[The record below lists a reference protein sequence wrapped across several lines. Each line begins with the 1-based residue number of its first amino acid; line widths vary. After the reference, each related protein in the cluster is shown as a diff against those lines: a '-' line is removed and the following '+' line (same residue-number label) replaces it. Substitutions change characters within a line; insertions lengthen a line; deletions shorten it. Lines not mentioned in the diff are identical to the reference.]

1 MSLKAPSPV
10 DTGFTRD
17 LRVPVRK
24 PFPRRI
30 RTLASFRKSW
40 PTTLIIVILAI
51 LVVLPL
57 ALVLLA
63 AFSSSVPR
71 PGNISLGN
79 LTLDNLA
86 FLGSPE
92 ALGALGNSLIVGA
105 GSAVI
110 ALVIGAFLAFIC
122 ARSDAPMRRFI
133 FFIGMAPM
141 FIPALV
147 GALAWSL
154 LSSPSAGY
162 INILLR
168 DLGLDFV
175 INIYSLPGLIF
186 VLGIFYAPYAFLLM
200 HSSLSMM
207 NADLEEA
214 ATVHGAPMRTM
225 LRTVTLPLA
234 LPALLGSAVLV
245 FALTMEN
252 FPVAQVIGN
261 PGGVDTLPTYIYRL
275 MSATPAKS
283 NQAASIA
290 VVLTVALLVITV
302 VQQRIINKRKFTT
315 VTGKGNRPRQV
326 PLRSLRWPFTIL
338 ALAYFAVSV
347 VLPMLALLAASMQ
360 SSPFVASISQLFDSG
375 ALTFSK
381 LGEVFTSHDF
391 QLALRNSVLVALI
404 AAAAGTTLSFVASY
418 IRYRTKAKG
427 GAAIE
432 MIAMTP
438 LAVPAIV
445 MGIGLLWTWLLLPLP
460 VYGTLAILA
469 IACVAVFLPQ
479 GYRGISASMLQM
491 DQDLEDSAVMLG
503 ARRARAIVSVTL
515 PLMRVGITSSFLL
528 FLMLSMRELSASI
541 FLFTS
546 NTRILSILVFDDFD
560 NGQSQAAAAVSV
572 LYCIVIAVLAIAAQ
586 LVGAER
592 KSKKRSLKSE
602 VHTKN

>member
-1 MSLKAPSPV
+1 MSLKTPLADPAVAASPV
-10 DTGFTRD
+10 
-17 LRVPVRK
+17 P
-24 PFPRRI
+24 
-30 RTLASFRKSW
+30 ASSRGTKALGNLRKST
-40 PTTLIIVILAI
+40 PAMIIIAILAV
-51 LVVLPL
+51 LVLLPL

-63 AFSSSVPR
+63 AFSDAVPR
-71 PGNISLGN
+71 PGNISLGG
-79 LTLDNLA
+79 LTLDNLMLLA
-86 FLGSPE
+86 SPE
-92 ALGALGNSLIVGA
+92 ALGALGNSLMVGA
-105 GSAVI
+105 GSAVV
-110 ALVIGAFLAFIC
+110 ALVIGAFLAFVC
-122 ARSDAPMRRFI
+122 ARTDAPMRKFI

-162 INILLR
+162 LNILLR
-168 DLGLDFV
+168 DLGIDFV

-214 ATVHGAPMRTM
+214 ATVHGATLKTM

-234 LPALLGSAVLV
+234 LPAVLGSAILV

-261 PGGVDTLPTYIYRL
+261 PAGIDTLPTYIYRL

-290 VVLTVALLVITV
+290 IVLTAALLVITV
-302 VQQRIINKRKFTT
+302 IQQRIINKRKFTT

-326 PLRSLRWPFTIL
+326 PLRKLRWPFTIL
-338 ALAYFAVSV
+338 ALAYFAVAV
-347 VLPMLALLAASMQ
+347 VLPMLGLLAASMQ
-360 SSPFVASISQLFDSG
+360 ATPFVASISQLFETG
-375 ALTFSK
+375 AMSFAK
-381 LGEVFTSHDF
+381 LADVLASHDF
-391 QLALRNSVLVALI
+391 QLALRNSVMVALL
-404 AAAAGTTLSFVASY
+404 AAIAGTTLSFIASY
-418 IRYRTKAKG
+418 VRYRTKTRG
-427 GAAIE
+427 GQLIE
-432 MIAMTP
+432 LIAMTP

-445 MGIGLLWTWLLLPLP
+445 MGIGLLWTWLLLPVP
-460 VYGTLAILA
+460 VYGTLLILA

-503 ARRARAIVSVTL
+503 ARRSKAIVNVTL

-546 NTRILSILVFDDFD
+546 NTRILSILVFDNFD
-560 NGQSQAAAAVSV
+560 NGQSQSAAAVSV
-572 LYCIVIAVLAIAAQ
+572 LYIVVIAVLAVIAQ
-586 LVGAER
+586 KVGADR
-592 KSKKRSLKSE
+592 KLE
-602 VHTKN
+602 TK

>member
-1 MSLKAPSPV
+1 
-10 DTGFTRD
+10 
-17 LRVPVRK
+17 
-24 PFPRRI
+24 
-30 RTLASFRKSW
+30 LANLRKST
-40 PTTLIIVILAI
+40 PAMIIIAI
-51 LVVLPL
+51 LSVLVLLPL

-63 AFSSSVPR
+63 AFSDAVPR
-71 PGNISLGN
+71 PGNISLGGLTLEN
-79 LTLDNLA
+79 LTLLA
-86 FLGSPE
+86 TPE
-92 ALGALGNSLIVGA
+92 ALGALGNSLMVGA
-105 GSAVI
+105 GSAVV
-110 ALVIGAFLAFIC
+110 ALAIGSFLAFVC
-122 ARSDAPMRRFI
+122 ARTDAPMRKFI

-162 INILLR
+162 LNILLR
-168 DLGLDFV
+168 DLGIDFV

-214 ATVHGAPMRTM
+214 ATVHGATLKTM

-234 LPALLGSAVLV
+234 LPAVLGSAILV

-261 PGGVDTLPTYIYRL
+261 PAGIDTLPTYIYRL
-275 MSATPAKS
+275 MNATPAKS

-290 VVLTVALLVITV
+290 IVLTAALLVITV

-326 PLRSLRWPFTIL
+326 PLRNLRWPFTII
-338 ALAYFAVSV
+338 ALAYFAVAV
-347 VLPMLALLAASMQ
+347 ILPMLALLTASMQ
-360 SSPFVASISQLFDSG
+360 ATPFVASIPQLFETG
-375 ALTFSK
+375 ALTFAK
-381 LGEVFTSHDF
+381 LGDVLGSHDF
-391 QLALRNSVLVALI
+391 QLALRNSVLVAI
-404 AAAAGTTLSFVASY
+404 FAAAAGTTLSFIASY
-418 IRYRTKAKG
+418 VRYRTKSRAG
-427 GAAIE
+427 QLIE
-432 MIAMTP
+432 LIAMTP

-445 MGIGLLWTWLLLPLP
+445 MGIGLLWTWLLLPVP

-503 ARRARAIVSVTL
+503 ARRTKAIISVTL

-546 NTRILSILVFDDFD
+546 NTRILSILVFDNFD

-572 LYCIVIAVLAIAAQ
+572 LYCLVIAVLAVIAQ
-586 LVGAER
+586 KVGANR
-592 KSKKRSLKSE
+592 KLDTIKK
-602 VHTKN
+602 

>member
-1 MSLKAPSPV
+1 MSLKTPLADPAVAASPV
-10 DTGFTRD
+10 
-17 LRVPVRK
+17 P
-24 PFPRRI
+24 
-30 RTLASFRKSW
+30 ASSRGTKALGNLRKST
-40 PTTLIIVILAI
+40 PAMIIIAILAV
-51 LVVLPL
+51 LVLLPL

-63 AFSSSVPR
+63 AFSDAVPR
-71 PGNISLGN
+71 PGNISLGG
-79 LTLDNLA
+79 LTLDNLMLLA
-86 FLGSPE
+86 SPE
-92 ALGALGNSLIVGA
+92 ALGALGNSLMVGA
-105 GSAVI
+105 GSAVV
-110 ALVIGAFLAFIC
+110 ALVIGAFLAFVC
-122 ARSDAPMRRFI
+122 ARTDAPMRKFI

-162 INILLR
+162 LNILLR
-168 DLGLDFV
+168 DLGIDFV
-175 INIYSLPGLIF
+175 INIYSLPGLVF

-214 ATVHGAPMRTM
+214 ATVHGATLKTM

-234 LPALLGSAVLV
+234 LPAVLGSAILD

-261 PGGVDTLPTYIYRL
+261 PAGIDTLPTYIYRL

-290 VVLTVALLVITV
+290 IVLTAALLAITV
-302 VQQRIINKRKFTT
+302 IQQRIINKRKFTT

-326 PLRSLRWPFTIL
+326 PLRKLRWPFTII
-338 ALAYFAVSV
+338 ALAYFAVAV

-360 SSPFVASISQLFDSG
+360 ATPFVASISQLFETG
-375 ALTFSK
+375 AMSFAK
-381 LGEVFTSHDF
+381 LADVLASHDF
-391 QLALRNSVLVALI
+391 QLALRNSVMVALL
-404 AAAAGTTLSFVASY
+404 AAIAGTTLSFIASY
-418 IRYRTKAKG
+418 VRHRTKTRG
-427 GAAIE
+427 GQLIE
-432 MIAMTP
+432 LIAMTP

-445 MGIGLLWTWLLLPLP
+445 MGIGLLWTWLLLPVP
-460 VYGTLAILA
+460 VYGTLLILA

-503 ARRARAIVSVTL
+503 ARRSKAIVNVTL

-546 NTRILSILVFDDFD
+546 NTRILSILVFDNFD
-560 NGQSQAAAAVSV
+560 NGQSQSAAAVSV
-572 LYCIVIAVLAIAAQ
+572 LYIVVIAVLAVIAQ
-586 LVGAER
+586 KVGADR
-592 KSKKRSLKSE
+592 KLE
-602 VHTKN
+602 TK

>member
-1 MSLKAPSPV
+1 MSVKTTANTELGIAGELPPSPAKRTRRSLRTVGSLK
-10 DTGFTRD
+10 
-17 LRVPVRK
+17 K
-24 PFPRRI
+24 NY
-30 RTLASFRKSW
+30 
-40 PTTLIIVILAI
+40 PTALIIIILAI
-51 LVVLPL
+51 LVLLPL

-63 AFSSSVPR
+63 AFSNSVPR
-71 PGNISLGN
+71 PGNISLGS
-79 LTLDNLA
+79 LTLENLA
-86 FLGSPE
+86 LLATPD
-92 ALGALGNSLIVGA
+92 AIGALVNSLIVGA

-110 ALVIGAFLAFIC
+110 ALVIGAFLAFVC

-168 DLGLDFV
+168 DLGVDAA
-175 INIYSLPGLIF
+175 INIYSMPGLIF

-214 ATVHGAPMRTM
+214 ASVHGAPLRTM

-290 VVLTVALLVITV
+290 VVLTAALLVITV

-315 VTGKGNRPRQV
+315 MTGKGNRPRQV
-326 PLRSLRWPFTIL
+326 PLRKLRWPFTIF

-360 SSPFVASISQLFDSG
+360 ASPFVASISQLFQSG
-375 ALTFSK
+375 ALSFSQ
-381 LGEVFTSHDF
+381 LGEVFMSHDF
-391 QLALRNSVLVALI
+391 QLALRNSVMVAIL
-404 AAAAGTTLSFVASY
+404 AAVAGTILSFIASY
-418 IRYRTKAKG
+418 VRYRTMSRG
-427 GAAIE
+427 GPVIE

-479 GYRGISASMLQM
+479 GYRSISASMLQM

-503 ARRARAIVSVTL
+503 AGRARAIVSVTL

-572 LYCIVIAVLAIAAQ
+572 IYCIVIAILAVLAQ
-586 LVGAER
+586 LLGADR
-592 KSKKRSLKSE
+592 KPKPL
-602 VHTKN
+602 T

>member
-1 MSLKAPSPV
+1 MSLKTPLADPVITASPAPV
-10 DTGFTRD
+10 AYRGTKALGN
-17 LRVPVRK
+17 L
-24 PFPRRI
+24 
-30 RTLASFRKSW
+30 RKST
-40 PTTLIIVILAI
+40 PAMVIIAILAV
-51 LVVLPL
+51 LVLLPL

-63 AFSSSVPR
+63 AFSDAVPR
-71 PGNISLGN
+71 PGNISLGG
-79 LTLDNLA
+79 LTLDNLILLA
-86 FLGSPE
+86 SPE
-92 ALGALGNSLIVGA
+92 ALGALGNSLMVGA
-105 GSAVI
+105 GSAVV
-110 ALVIGAFLAFIC
+110 ALVIGAFLAFVC
-122 ARSDAPMRRFI
+122 ARTDAPLRKFI

-162 INILLR
+162 LNILLR
-168 DLGLDFV
+168 DLGIDFI

-214 ATVHGAPMRTM
+214 ATVHGATLKTM

-234 LPALLGSAVLV
+234 LPAVLGSAILV

-261 PGGVDTLPTYIYRL
+261 PAGIDTLPTYIYRL

-290 VVLTVALLVITV
+290 IVLTAALLIITV

-326 PLRSLRWPFTIL
+326 PLRKLRWPFTII
-338 ALAYFAVSV
+338 ALAYFAVAV

-360 SSPFVASISQLFDSG
+360 ATPFVASISQLFETG
-375 ALTFSK
+375 AMSFAK
-381 LGEVFTSHDF
+381 LADVLGSHDF
-391 QLALRNSVLVALI
+391 QLALRNSVMVALL
-404 AAAAGTTLSFVASY
+404 AAIAGTTLSFIASY
-418 IRYRTKAKG
+418 VRYRTKSRLG
-427 GAAIE
+427 QLIE
-432 MIAMTP
+432 LIAMTP

-445 MGIGLLWTWLLLPLP
+445 MGIGLLWTWLLLPVP

-503 ARRARAIVSVTL
+503 ARRAKAIVSVTL

-546 NTRILSILVFDDFD
+546 NTRILSILVFDNFD

-572 LYCIVIAVLAIAAQ
+572 LYIVVIAVLAVIAQ
-586 LVGAER
+586 KVGADR
-592 KSKKRSLKSE
+592 KLGAK
-602 VHTKN
+602 

>member
-1 MSLKAPSPV
+1 MSLKTP
-10 DTGFTRD
+10 T
-17 LRVPVRK
+17 RVPPGIAANPEAATAK
-24 PFPRRI
+24 GKRRSL
-30 RTLASFRKSW
+30 RAVAKLKRNY
-40 PTTLIIVILAI
+40 PTVIIIAILAL
-51 LVVLPL
+51 LVLLPL

-71 PGNISLGN
+71 PGNISLGS

-86 FLGSPE
+86 FLASPE

-168 DLGLDFV
+168 DLGVDAV
-175 INIYSLPGLIF
+175 VNIYSMPGLIF

-214 ATVHGAPMRTM
+214 AAVHGAPLRTM

-261 PGGVDTLPTYIYRL
+261 PGGIDTLPTYIYRL

-290 VVLTVALLVITV
+290 VVLTAALLVITV
-302 VQQRIINKRKFTT
+302 LQQRIISKRKFTT
-315 VTGKGNRPRQV
+315 MTGKGNRPRQV
-326 PLRSLRWPFTIL
+326 PLRKLRWPFTLL
-338 ALAYFAVSV
+338 ALAYFAASV
-347 VLPMLALLAASMQ
+347 LLPMLALLAASMQ
-360 SSPFVASISQLFDSG
+360 ATPFVSSISQLFESG
-375 ALTFSK
+375 ALSFSE
-381 LGEVFTSHDF
+381 LGQVITSNDF
-391 QLALRNSVLVALI
+391 QLALRNSVLVAI
-404 AAAAGTTLSFVASY
+404 FAAAAGTILSFVASY
-418 IRYRTKAKG
+418 IRYRTKNKG

-432 MIAMTP
+432 LISMTP

-445 MGIGLLWTWLLLPLP
+445 MGIGLLWTWLLLPIP

-479 GYRGISASMLQM
+479 GYRGVSASMLQM

-503 ARRARAIVSVTL
+503 AGRTRAIVSVTL

-560 NGQSQAAAAVSV
+560 NGQSQSAAAVSV
-572 LYCIVIAVLAIAAQ
+572 LYCVVIAVLAILAQ
-586 LVGAER
+586 WLGGDR
-592 KSKKRSLKSE
+592 KPKPL
-602 VHTKN
+602 T

>member
-1 MSLKAPSPV
+1 MSVKTPLAPPAVAARERNSEPVPHHRLKA
-10 DTGFTRD
+10 
-17 LRVPVRK
+17 
-24 PFPRRI
+24 
-30 RTLASFRKSW
+30 LANLRKST
-40 PTTLIIVILAI
+40 PAMIIIAI
-51 LVVLPL
+51 LSVLVLLPL

-63 AFSSSVPR
+63 AFSDAVPR
-71 PGNISLGN
+71 PGNISLGGLTLEN
-79 LTLDNLA
+79 LTLLA
-86 FLGSPE
+86 TPE
-92 ALGALGNSLIVGA
+92 ALGALGNSLMVGA
-105 GSAVI
+105 GSAVV
-110 ALVIGAFLAFIC
+110 ALAIGSFLAFVC
-122 ARSDAPMRRFI
+122 ARTDAPMRKFI

-162 INILLR
+162 LNILLR
-168 DLGLDFV
+168 DLGIDFV

-214 ATVHGAPMRTM
+214 ATVHGATLKTM

-234 LPALLGSAVLV
+234 LPAVLGSAILV

-261 PGGVDTLPTYIYRL
+261 PAGIDTLPTYIYRL
-275 MSATPAKS
+275 MNATPAKS

-290 VVLTVALLVITV
+290 IVLTAALLIITV
-302 VQQRIINKRKFTT
+302 LQQRIINKRKFTT

-326 PLRSLRWPFTIL
+326 PLRNLRWPFTII
-338 ALAYFAVSV
+338 ALAYFAVAV
-347 VLPMLALLAASMQ
+347 ILPMLALLTASMQ
-360 SSPFVASISQLFDSG
+360 ATPFVASIPQLFETG
-375 ALTFSK
+375 ALTFAK
-381 LGEVFTSHDF
+381 LGDVLGSHDF
-391 QLALRNSVLVALI
+391 QLALRNSVLVAI
-404 AAAAGTTLSFVASY
+404 FAAAAGTTLSFIASY
-418 IRYRTKAKG
+418 VRYRTKSRG
-427 GAAIE
+427 GQLIE
-432 MIAMTP
+432 LIAMTP

-445 MGIGLLWTWLLLPLP
+445 MGIGLLWTWLLLPVP

-503 ARRARAIVSVTL
+503 ARRAKAIISVTL

-546 NTRILSILVFDDFD
+546 NTRILSILVFDNFD

-572 LYCIVIAVLAIAAQ
+572 LYCLVIAVLAVIAQ
-586 LVGAER
+586 KVGANR
-592 KSKKRSLKSE
+592 KLDTIK
-602 VHTKN
+602 

>member
-1 MSLKAPSPV
+1 MSLKTSPARTVAAPAADQEPRNHRHARTLSQLRKGAPSTV
-10 DTGFTRD
+10 
-17 LRVPVRK
+17 
-24 PFPRRI
+24 
-30 RTLASFRKSW
+30 
-40 PTTLIIVILAI
+40 IIAVLSV
-51 LVVLPL
+51 LVLLPL

-63 AFSSSVPR
+63 AFSDTVPR
-71 PGNISLGN
+71 PGNISLGG
-79 LTLDNLA
+79 LTLNNLVLLA
-86 FLGSPE
+86 SAE

-110 ALVIGAFLAFIC
+110 ALIIGAFLAFVC
-122 ARSDAPMRRFI
+122 ARTDAPMRKFI

-168 DLGLDFV
+168 DLGTDFT

-214 ATVHGAPMRTM
+214 ATVHGATLKTM

-234 LPALLGSAVLV
+234 LPAVLGSAILV

-261 PGGVDTLPTYIYRL
+261 PAGIDTLPTYIYRL
-275 MSATPAKS
+275 MNATPAKS

-290 VVLTVALLVITV
+290 IVLTTALLIITV
-302 VQQRIINKRKFTT
+302 LQQRIINKRKFTT
-315 VTGKGNRPRQV
+315 VTGKGNRPRPV
-326 PLRSLRWPFTIL
+326 PLRNLRWPFTIV
-338 ALAYFAVSV
+338 ALAYFAVAV
-347 VLPMLALLAASMQ
+347 VLPVLALLVASMQ
-360 SSPFVASISQLFDSG
+360 ATPFVASTSQLFEMG
-375 ALTFSK
+375 ALSFSK
-381 LGEVFTSHDF
+381 LGDVLGSHDF
-391 QLALRNSVLVALI
+391 QLALRNSVLVAI
-404 AAAAGTTLSFVASY
+404 FAAAAGTTLSFIASY
-418 IRYRTKAKG
+418 VRYRTKSRAG
-427 GAAIE
+427 QIIE
-432 MIAMTP
+432 LIAMTP

-445 MGIGLLWTWLLLPLP
+445 MGIGLLWTWLLLPVP

-503 ARRARAIVSVTL
+503 ARRAKAIVTVTL

-546 NTRILSILVFDDFD
+546 DTRILSILVFDNFD

-572 LYCIVIAVLAIAAQ
+572 LYVIVIAVLAVIAQ
-586 LVGAER
+586 KVGVNR
-592 KSKKRSLKSE
+592 KPDTIK
-602 VHTKN
+602 

>member
-1 MSLKAPSPV
+1 MSIKTPVAAPTIPAGERSTEPARHRRTKAL
-10 DTGFTRD
+10 GN
-17 LRVPVRK
+17 L
-24 PFPRRI
+24 
-30 RTLASFRKSW
+30 RKSA
-40 PTTLIIVILAI
+40 PATIIIAI
-51 LVVLPL
+51 LSVLVLLPL

-63 AFSSSVPR
+63 AFSDAVPR
-71 PGNISLGN
+71 PGNISLGG
-79 LTLDNLA
+79 LTLENLVLLA
-86 FLGSPE
+86 TPE
-92 ALGALGNSLIVGA
+92 ALGALGNSVMVGA
-105 GSAVI
+105 GSAVV
-110 ALVIGAFLAFIC
+110 ALIIGAFLAFVC
-122 ARSDAPMRRFI
+122 ARTDAPMRKFI

-162 INILLR
+162 LNILLR
-168 DLGLDFV
+168 DVGLDFV

-214 ATVHGAPMRTM
+214 ATVHGATLKTM

-234 LPALLGSAVLV
+234 LPAVLGSAILV

-261 PGGVDTLPTYIYRL
+261 PAGIDTLPTYIYRL
-275 MSATPAKS
+275 MNATPAKS

-290 VVLTVALLVITV
+290 IVLTAALLIITA

-326 PLRSLRWPFTIL
+326 PLRKLRWPFTII
-338 ALAYFAVSV
+338 ALAYFGVAVI
-347 VLPMLALLAASMQ
+347 LPMVALLAASMQ
-360 SSPFVASISQLFDSG
+360 ATPFVASISQLFETG
-375 ALTFSK
+375 ALSFSK
-381 LGEVFTSHDF
+381 LGDVLISHDF
-391 QLALRNSVLVALI
+391 QLALRNSVLVAI
-404 AAAAGTTLSFVASY
+404 FAAAAGTTLSFVASY
-418 IRYRTKAKG
+418 VRYRTKSRG
-427 GAAIE
+427 GQLIE
-432 MIAMTP
+432 LIAMTP

-445 MGIGLLWTWLLLPLP
+445 MGIGLLWTWLILPVP

-503 ARRARAIVSVTL
+503 ARRSKAIISVTL

-546 NTRILSILVFDDFD
+546 NTRILSILVFDNFD

-572 LYCIVIAVLAIAAQ
+572 LYIVVIAVLAVIAQ
-586 LVGAER
+586 KVGANR
-592 KSKKRSLKSE
+592 KPDTIK
-602 VHTKN
+602 

>member
-1 MSLKAPSPV
+1 MSLKTPLADPAVTASPAPA
-10 DTGFTRD
+10 
-17 LRVPVRK
+17 
-24 PFPRRI
+24 
-30 RTLASFRKSW
+30 ASRGTKALGNLRKST
-40 PTTLIIVILAI
+40 PAMIIIAILAV
-51 LVVLPL
+51 LVLLPL

-63 AFSSSVPR
+63 AFSDAVPR
-71 PGNISLGN
+71 PGNISLGG
-79 LTLDNLA
+79 LTLDNLILLA
-86 FLGSPE
+86 SPE
-92 ALGALGNSLIVGA
+92 ALGALGNSLMVGA
-105 GSAVI
+105 GSAVV
-110 ALVIGAFLAFIC
+110 ALVLGAFLAFVC
-122 ARSDAPMRRFI
+122 ARTDAPLRKFI

-162 INILLR
+162 LNILLR
-168 DLGLDFV
+168 DLGIDFV

-214 ATVHGAPMRTM
+214 ATVHGATLKTM

-234 LPALLGSAVLV
+234 LPAVLGSAILV

-261 PGGVDTLPTYIYRL
+261 PAGIDTLPTYIYRL

-290 VVLTVALLVITV
+290 IVLTAALLIITV
-302 VQQRIINKRKFTT
+302 IQQRILNKRKFTT

-326 PLRSLRWPFTIL
+326 PLRKLRWPFTII
-338 ALAYFAVSV
+338 ALAYFAVAV
-347 VLPMLALLAASMQ
+347 VLPMLALLTASMQ
-360 SSPFVASISQLFDSG
+360 ATPFVASISQLFETG
-375 ALTFSK
+375 AMSFAK
-381 LGEVFTSHDF
+381 LADVLGSHDF
-391 QLALRNSVLVALI
+391 QLALRNSVMVAVL
-404 AAAAGTTLSFVASY
+404 AAIAGTTLSFIASY
-418 IRYRTKAKG
+418 VRYRTKSRLG
-427 GAAIE
+427 QLIE
-432 MIAMTP
+432 LIAMTP

-445 MGIGLLWTWLLLPLP
+445 MGIGLLWTWLLLPVP

-503 ARRARAIVSVTL
+503 ARRAKAIVSVTL

-546 NTRILSILVFDDFD
+546 NTRILSILVFDNFD

-572 LYCIVIAVLAIAAQ
+572 LYIVVIAVLAVVAQ
-586 LVGAER
+586 KVGDNR
-592 KSKKRSLKSE
+592 KLDS
-602 VHTKN
+602 TK

>member
-1 MSLKAPSPV
+1 MSLKTPLADPAVAASPV
-10 DTGFTRD
+10 
-17 LRVPVRK
+17 P
-24 PFPRRI
+24 
-30 RTLASFRKSW
+30 ASSRGTKALGNLRKST
-40 PTTLIIVILAI
+40 PAMIIIAILAV
-51 LVVLPL
+51 LVLLPL

-63 AFSSSVPR
+63 AFSDAVPR
-71 PGNISLGN
+71 PGNISLGG
-79 LTLDNLA
+79 LTLDNLMLLA
-86 FLGSPE
+86 SPE
-92 ALGALGNSLIVGA
+92 ALGALGNSLMVGA
-105 GSAVI
+105 GSAVV
-110 ALVIGAFLAFIC
+110 ALVIGAFLAFVC
-122 ARSDAPMRRFI
+122 ARTDAPMRKFI

-162 INILLR
+162 LNILLR
-168 DLGLDFV
+168 DLGIDFV

-214 ATVHGAPMRTM
+214 ATVHGATLKTM

-234 LPALLGSAVLV
+234 LPAVLGSAILV

-261 PGGVDTLPTYIYRL
+261 PAGIDTLPTYIYRL

-290 VVLTVALLVITV
+290 IVLTAALLVITV
-302 VQQRIINKRKFTT
+302 IQQRIINKRKFTT

-326 PLRSLRWPFTIL
+326 PLRKLRWPFTIL
-338 ALAYFAVSV
+338 ALAYFAVAV

-360 SSPFVASISQLFDSG
+360 ATPFVASISQLFETG
-375 ALTFSK
+375 AMSFAK
-381 LGEVFTSHDF
+381 LADVLASHDF
-391 QLALRNSVLVALI
+391 QLALRNSVMVALL
-404 AAAAGTTLSFVASY
+404 AAIAGTTLSFIASY
-418 IRYRTKAKG
+418 VRYRTKTRG
-427 GAAIE
+427 GQLIE
-432 MIAMTP
+432 LIAMTP

-445 MGIGLLWTWLLLPLP
+445 MGIGLLWTWLLLPVP
-460 VYGTLAILA
+460 VYGTLLILA

-503 ARRARAIVSVTL
+503 ARRSKAIVNVTL

-546 NTRILSILVFDDFD
+546 NTRILSILVFDNFD
-560 NGQSQAAAAVSV
+560 NGQSQSAAAVSV
-572 LYCIVIAVLAIAAQ
+572 LYIVVIAVLAVIAQ
-586 LVGAER
+586 KVGADR
-592 KSKKRSLKSE
+592 KLE
-602 VHTKN
+602 TK

>member
-1 MSLKAPSPV
+1 MSLETVAARAAARDPRNAR
-10 DTGFTRD
+10 DTHHRRRALSTS
-17 LRVPVRK
+17 RK
-24 PFPRRI
+24 NLPAAI
-30 RTLASFRKSW
+30 T
-40 PTTLIIVILAI
+40 IAI
-51 LVVLPL
+51 LGVLVLLPL
-57 ALVLLA
+57 GLVLLA
-63 AFSSSVPR
+63 AFSDAVPR
-71 PGNISLGN
+71 PGNISLGG
-79 LTLDNLA
+79 LTLDNLVLLA
-86 FLGSPE
+86 TPE
-92 ALGALGNSLIVGA
+92 AVGALGNSLMVGS

-110 ALVIGAFLAFIC
+110 AMIIGAFLAFVC
-122 ARSDAPMRRFI
+122 ARTDAPLRKFI
-133 FFIGMAPM
+133 FFVGMAPM

-168 DLGLDFV
+168 DMGLDV
-175 INIYSLPGLIF
+175 VVNIYSLPGLVF

-214 ATVHGAPMRTM
+214 ATVHGARLTTM

-234 LPALLGSAVLV
+234 LPAILGSAILV

-261 PGGVDTLPTYIYRL
+261 PAGIDTLPTYIYRL
-275 MSATPAKS
+275 MNATPAKS

-290 VVLTVALLVITV
+290 VVLTVALLIVTII
-302 VQQRIINKRKFTT
+302 QQRIVNKRRFTT

-326 PLRSLRWPFTIL
+326 PLRNLRWPFTII
-338 ALAYFAVSV
+338 ALAYFAVAV
-347 VLPMLALLAASMQ
+347 VLPMLALLTASMQ
-360 SSPFVASISQLFDSG
+360 ATPFVATISQLFETG
-375 ALTFSK
+375 ALSFAK
-381 LGEVFTSHDF
+381 LGATLGSYDF
-391 QLALRNSVLVALI
+391 QLALRNSILVAIL

-418 IRYRTKAKG
+418 IRYRSKSRG
-427 GAAIE
+427 GQLIE
-432 MIAMTP
+432 LIAMTP

-445 MGIGLLWTWLLLPLP
+445 MGIGLLWTWLLLPVP

-503 ARRARAIVSVTL
+503 ARRAKAITSVTL
-515 PLMRVGITSSFLL
+515 PLMRVGITSTFLL
-528 FLMLSMRELSASI
+528 LLMLAMRELSASI

-546 NTRILSILVFDDFD
+546 NTRILSILVFDNFD

-572 LYCIVIAVLAIAAQ
+572 LYILVIAVLAVIAQ
-586 LVGAER
+586 KVGAER
-592 KSKKRSLKSE
+592 KLNGLE
-602 VHTKN
+602 

>member
-1 MSLKAPSPV
+1 MSLKTPLADPAVAASPV
-10 DTGFTRD
+10 
-17 LRVPVRK
+17 P
-24 PFPRRI
+24 
-30 RTLASFRKSW
+30 ASSRGGTKALGNLRKST
-40 PTTLIIVILAI
+40 PAMIIIAI
-51 LVVLPL
+51 LSVLVLLPL

-63 AFSSSVPR
+63 AFSDAVPR
-71 PGNISLGN
+71 PGNISLGG
-79 LTLDNLA
+79 LTLDNLMLLA
-86 FLGSPE
+86 SPE
-92 ALGALGNSLIVGA
+92 ALGALGNSLMVGA
-105 GSAVI
+105 GSAVV
-110 ALVIGAFLAFIC
+110 ALVIGAFLAFVC
-122 ARSDAPMRRFI
+122 ARTDAPMRKFI

-162 INILLR
+162 LNILLR
-168 DLGLDFV
+168 DLGIDFV

-214 ATVHGAPMRTM
+214 ATVHGATLKTM

-234 LPALLGSAVLV
+234 LPAVLGSAILV

-261 PGGVDTLPTYIYRL
+261 PAGIDTLPTYIYRL

-290 VVLTVALLVITV
+290 IVLTAALLVITV
-302 VQQRIINKRKFTT
+302 IQQRIINKRKFTT

-326 PLRSLRWPFTIL
+326 PLRKLRWPFTIL
-338 ALAYFAVSV
+338 ALAYFAVAV

-360 SSPFVASISQLFDSG
+360 ATPFVASISQLFETG
-375 ALTFSK
+375 AMSFAK
-381 LGEVFTSHDF
+381 LADVLASHDF
-391 QLALRNSVLVALI
+391 QLALRNSVMVALL
-404 AAAAGTTLSFVASY
+404 AAIAGTTLSFIASY
-418 IRYRTKAKG
+418 VRYRTKTRG
-427 GAAIE
+427 GQLIE
-432 MIAMTP
+432 LIAMTP

-445 MGIGLLWTWLLLPLP
+445 MGIGLLWTWLLLPVP
-460 VYGTLAILA
+460 VYGTLLILA

-503 ARRARAIVSVTL
+503 ARRSKAIVNVTL

-546 NTRILSILVFDDFD
+546 NTRILSILVFDNFD
-560 NGQSQAAAAVSV
+560 NGQSQSAAAVSV
-572 LYCIVIAVLAIAAQ
+572 LYIVVIAVLAVIAQ
-586 LVGAER
+586 KVGADR
-592 KSKKRSLKSE
+592 KLE
-602 VHTKN
+602 TK

>member
-1 MSLKAPSPV
+1 MSLKTPLADPAVAASPV
-10 DTGFTRD
+10 PASSRGTKALGN
-17 LRVPVRK
+17 LRKGTP
-24 PFPRRI
+24 
-30 RTLASFRKSW
+30 AM
-40 PTTLIIVILAI
+40 IIIAILAV
-51 LVVLPL
+51 LVLLPL

-63 AFSSSVPR
+63 AFSDAVPR
-71 PGNISLGN
+71 PGNISLGG
-79 LTLDNLA
+79 LTLDNLMLLA
-86 FLGSPE
+86 SPE
-92 ALGALGNSLIVGA
+92 ALGALGNSLMVGA
-105 GSAVI
+105 GSAVV
-110 ALVIGAFLAFIC
+110 ALVIGAFLAFVC
-122 ARSDAPMRRFI
+122 ARTDAPMRKFI

-162 INILLR
+162 LNILLR
-168 DLGLDFV
+168 DLGIDFV

-214 ATVHGAPMRTM
+214 ATVHGATLKTM

-234 LPALLGSAVLV
+234 LPAVLGSAILV

-261 PGGVDTLPTYIYRL
+261 PAGIDTLPTYIYRL

-290 VVLTVALLVITV
+290 IVLTAALLVITV
-302 VQQRIINKRKFTT
+302 IQQRIINKRKFTT

-326 PLRSLRWPFTIL
+326 PLRKLRWPFTII
-338 ALAYFAVSV
+338 ALAYFAVAV

-360 SSPFVASISQLFDSG
+360 ATPFVASISQLFETG
-375 ALTFSK
+375 AMSFAK
-381 LGEVFTSHDF
+381 LADVLASHDF
-391 QLALRNSVLVALI
+391 QLALRNSVMVALL
-404 AAAAGTTLSFVASY
+404 AAIAGTTLSFIASY
-418 IRYRTKAKG
+418 VRYRTKTRG
-427 GAAIE
+427 GQLIE
-432 MIAMTP
+432 LIAMTP

-445 MGIGLLWTWLLLPLP
+445 MGIGLLWTWLLLPVP
-460 VYGTLAILA
+460 VYGTLLILA

-503 ARRARAIVSVTL
+503 ARRSKAIVNVTL

-546 NTRILSILVFDDFD
+546 NTRILSILVFDNFD
-560 NGQSQAAAAVSV
+560 NGQSQSAAAVSV
-572 LYCIVIAVLAIAAQ
+572 LYIVVIAVLAVIAQ
-586 LVGAER
+586 KVGADR
-592 KSKKRSLKSE
+592 KLE
-602 VHTKN
+602 TK

>member
-1 MSLKAPSPV
+1 MSIKAPLATPTIPAGERS
-10 DTGFTRD
+10 TGPAGHGRNKA
-17 LRVPVRK
+17 LGN
-24 PFPRRI
+24 
-30 RTLASFRKSW
+30 LRKSA
-40 PTTLIIVILAI
+40 PATIIIAI
-51 LVVLPL
+51 LSVLVLLPL

-63 AFSSSVPR
+63 AFSDAVPR
-71 PGNISLGN
+71 PGNISLGG
-79 LTLDNLA
+79 LTLENLVLLA
-86 FLGSPE
+86 SPE
-92 ALGALGNSLIVGA
+92 ALGALSNSLMVGA
-105 GSAVI
+105 GSAVV
-110 ALVIGAFLAFIC
+110 ALIIGAFLAFIC
-122 ARSDAPMRRFI
+122 ARTDAPMRKFI

-162 INILLR
+162 LNILLR

-214 ATVHGAPMRTM
+214 ATVHGATLKTM

-234 LPALLGSAVLV
+234 LPAVLGSAILV

-261 PGGVDTLPTYIYRL
+261 PAGIDTLPTYIYRL
-275 MSATPAKS
+275 MNATPAKS

-290 VVLTVALLVITV
+290 IVLTAALLIITA

-326 PLRSLRWPFTIL
+326 PLRKLRWPFTII
-338 ALAYFAVSV
+338 ALAYFAVAV
-347 VLPMLALLAASMQ
+347 ILPMLALLAASMQ
-360 SSPFVASISQLFDSG
+360 ATPFVASISQLFETG
-375 ALTFSK
+375 ALSFSK
-381 LGEVFTSHDF
+381 LGDVLISHDF
-391 QLALRNSVLVALI
+391 QLALRNSVLVAVF

-418 IRYRTKAKG
+418 VRYRTKSRG
-427 GAAIE
+427 GQLIE
-432 MIAMTP
+432 LIAMTP

-445 MGIGLLWTWLLLPLP
+445 MGIGLLWTWLLLPVP

-503 ARRARAIVSVTL
+503 AGRAKAIISVTL

-546 NTRILSILVFDDFD
+546 DTRILSILVFDNFD

-572 LYCIVIAVLAIAAQ
+572 LYIVVIAVLAVIAQ
-586 LVGAER
+586 KMGSNCKLDTI
-592 KSKKRSLKSE
+592 K
-602 VHTKN
+602 

>member
-1 MSLKAPSPV
+1 MSIKTPLAAPTIAAGERNTGPARHRRVKA
-10 DTGFTRD
+10 
-17 LRVPVRK
+17 
-24 PFPRRI
+24 
-30 RTLASFRKSW
+30 LANLRKST
-40 PTTLIIVILAI
+40 PAMIIIAILSV

-63 AFSSSVPR
+63 AFSDAVPR
-71 PGNISLGN
+71 PGNISLGG
-79 LTLDNLA
+79 LTLENLVLLA
-86 FLGSPE
+86 TPE
-92 ALGALGNSLIVGA
+92 ALGALGNSLMVGA
-105 GSAVI
+105 GSAVV
-110 ALVIGAFLAFIC
+110 ALIIGAFLAFVC
-122 ARSDAPMRRFI
+122 ARTDAPMRKFI

-162 INILLR
+162 LNILLR
-168 DLGLDFV
+168 DLGVDFV
-175 INIYSLPGLIF
+175 INIYSLSGLIF

-214 ATVHGAPMRTM
+214 ATVHGATLKTM

-234 LPALLGSAVLV
+234 LPAVLGSAILV

-261 PGGVDTLPTYIYRL
+261 PAGIDTLPTYIYRL
-275 MSATPAKS
+275 MNATPAKS

-290 VVLTVALLVITV
+290 IVLTAALLIITV

-326 PLRSLRWPFTIL
+326 PLRNLRWPFTII
-338 ALAYFAVSV
+338 ALAYFAVAV
-347 VLPMLALLAASMQ
+347 ILPMLALLTASMQ
-360 SSPFVASISQLFDSG
+360 ATPFVASIPQLFETG
-375 ALTFSK
+375 ALSFSK
-381 LGEVFTSHDF
+381 LGDVLISHDF
-391 QLALRNSVLVALI
+391 QLALRNSVLVAI
-404 AAAAGTTLSFVASY
+404 FAAAAGTTLSFVASY
-418 IRYRTKAKG
+418 VRYRTKSRG
-427 GAAIE
+427 GQLIE
-432 MIAMTP
+432 LIAMTP

-445 MGIGLLWTWLLLPLP
+445 MGIGLLWTWLLLPVP

-503 ARRARAIVSVTL
+503 ARRAKAIISVTL

-546 NTRILSILVFDDFD
+546 NTRILSILVFDNFD
-560 NGQSQAAAAVSV
+560 NGQSQSAAAVSV
-572 LYCIVIAVLAIAAQ
+572 LYIVVIAVLAVIAQ
-586 LVGAER
+586 KVGADR
-592 KSKKRSLKSE
+592 KLDTIK
-602 VHTKN
+602 

>member
-1 MSLKAPSPV
+1 MSIKTPLATPAIAAGERNTGPARHRRTKA
-10 DTGFTRD
+10 
-17 LRVPVRK
+17 
-24 PFPRRI
+24 
-30 RTLASFRKSW
+30 LAKLRKST
-40 PTTLIIVILAI
+40 PATIIIAI
-51 LVVLPL
+51 LSVLVLLPL

-63 AFSSSVPR
+63 AFSDAVPR
-71 PGNISLGN
+71 PGNISLGG
-79 LTLDNLA
+79 LTFDNLVLLA
-86 FLGSPE
+86 TPE
-92 ALGALGNSLIVGA
+92 ALGALGNSLMVGA
-105 GSAVI
+105 GSAVV
-110 ALVIGAFLAFIC
+110 ALIIGAFLAFVC
-122 ARSDAPMRRFI
+122 ARTDAPMRKFI

-162 INILLR
+162 LNILLR
-168 DLGLDFV
+168 DLGLDFI

-214 ATVHGAPMRTM
+214 ATVHGATLKTM

-234 LPALLGSAVLV
+234 LPAVLGSAILV

-261 PGGVDTLPTYIYRL
+261 PAGIDTLPTYIYRL
-275 MSATPAKS
+275 MNATPAKS

-290 VVLTVALLVITV
+290 IVLTAALLIITV

-326 PLRSLRWPFTIL
+326 PLRKLRWPFTII
-338 ALAYFAVSV
+338 ALAYFAVAV
-347 VLPMLALLAASMQ
+347 ILPMLALLTASMQ
-360 SSPFVASISQLFDSG
+360 ATPFVASIPQLFETG
-375 ALTFSK
+375 ALSFSK
-381 LGEVFTSHDF
+381 LGDVLNSHDF
-391 QLALRNSVLVALI
+391 QLALRNSVLVAI
-404 AAAAGTTLSFVASY
+404 FAAAAGTTLSFVASY
-418 IRYRTKAKG
+418 VRYRTKSRG
-427 GAAIE
+427 GQLIE
-432 MIAMTP
+432 LIAMTP

-445 MGIGLLWTWLLLPLP
+445 MGIGLLWTWLLLPVP

-503 ARRARAIVSVTL
+503 ARRAKAIISVTL

-546 NTRILSILVFDDFD
+546 NTRILSILVFDNFD

-572 LYCIVIAVLAIAAQ
+572 LYIVVIAVLAVIAQ
-586 LVGAER
+586 KVGANR
-592 KSKKRSLKSE
+592 KLATIK
-602 VHTKN
+602 

>member
-1 MSLKAPSPV
+1 MSLKTPLADPAVAASPV
-10 DTGFTRD
+10 
-17 LRVPVRK
+17 P
-24 PFPRRI
+24 
-30 RTLASFRKSW
+30 ASSRGTKALGNLRKST
-40 PTTLIIVILAI
+40 PAMIIIAILAV
-51 LVVLPL
+51 LVLLPL

-63 AFSSSVPR
+63 AFSDAVPR
-71 PGNISLGN
+71 PGNISLGG
-79 LTLDNLA
+79 LTLDNLMLLA
-86 FLGSPE
+86 SPE
-92 ALGALGNSLIVGA
+92 ALGALGNSLMVGA
-105 GSAVI
+105 GSAVV
-110 ALVIGAFLAFIC
+110 ALVIGAFLAFVC
-122 ARSDAPMRRFI
+122 ARTDAPMRKFI

-162 INILLR
+162 LNILLR
-168 DLGLDFV
+168 DLGIDFV

-214 ATVHGAPMRTM
+214 ATVHGATLKTM

-234 LPALLGSAVLV
+234 LPAVLGSAILV

-261 PGGVDTLPTYIYRL
+261 PAGIDTLPTYIYRL

-290 VVLTVALLVITV
+290 IVLTAALLVITV
-302 VQQRIINKRKFTT
+302 IQQRIINKRKFTT

-326 PLRSLRWPFTIL
+326 PLRKLRWPFTII
-338 ALAYFAVSV
+338 ALAYFAVAV

-360 SSPFVASISQLFDSG
+360 ATPFVASISQLFETG
-375 ALTFSK
+375 AMSFAK
-381 LGEVFTSHDF
+381 LADVLASHDF
-391 QLALRNSVLVALI
+391 QLALRNSVMVALL
-404 AAAAGTTLSFVASY
+404 AAIAGTTLSFIASY
-418 IRYRTKAKG
+418 VRYRTKTRG
-427 GAAIE
+427 GQLIE
-432 MIAMTP
+432 LIAMTP

-445 MGIGLLWTWLLLPLP
+445 MGIGLLWTWLLLPVP
-460 VYGTLAILA
+460 VYGTLLILA

-503 ARRARAIVSVTL
+503 ARRSKAIVNVTL

-546 NTRILSILVFDDFD
+546 NTRILSILVFDNFD
-560 NGQSQAAAAVSV
+560 NGQSQSAAAVSV
-572 LYCIVIAVLAIAAQ
+572 LYIVVIAVLAVIAQ
-586 LVGAER
+586 KVGADR
-592 KSKKRSLKSE
+592 KLE
-602 VHTKN
+602 TK

>member
-1 MSLKAPSPV
+1 MSIKTPLAPTV
-10 DTGFTRD
+10 IAAEERNTG
-17 LRVPVRK
+17 PA
-24 PFPRRI
+24 PHRRI
-30 RTLASFRKSW
+30 KALANLRKST
-40 PTTLIIVILAI
+40 PATIIIAI
-51 LVVLPL
+51 LSVLVLLPL

-63 AFSSSVPR
+63 AFSNAVPR
-71 PGNISLGN
+71 PGNISLGGLTLEN
-79 LTLDNLA
+79 LTFLA
-86 FLGSPE
+86 TPE
-92 ALGALGNSLIVGA
+92 ALGALGNSLMVGA
-105 GSAVI
+105 GSAVV
-110 ALVIGAFLAFIC
+110 ALIIGVFLAFVC
-122 ARSDAPMRRFI
+122 ARTDAPMRKFI

-162 INILLR
+162 LNILLR
-168 DLGLDFV
+168 DLGMDFV
-175 INIYSLPGLIF
+175 INIHSLPGLIF
-186 VLGIFYAPYAFLLM
+186 VLGIFYAPYTFLLM

-214 ATVHGAPMRTM
+214 ATVHGATLTTM

-234 LPALLGSAVLV
+234 LPAVLGSAILV

-261 PGGVDTLPTYIYRL
+261 PAGIDTLPTYIYRL
-275 MSATPAKS
+275 MNATPAKS

-290 VVLTVALLVITV
+290 IVLTAALLVITV

-326 PLRSLRWPFTIL
+326 PLRNLRWPFTII
-338 ALAYFAVSV
+338 ALAYFAVAV
-347 VLPMLALLAASMQ
+347 ILPMLALLTASMQ
-360 SSPFVASISQLFDSG
+360 ATPFVASIPQLFETG
-375 ALTFSK
+375 ALSFSK
-381 LGEVFTSHDF
+381 LGEVLTSHNF
-391 QLALRNSVLVALI
+391 QLTLRNSVLVAI
-404 AAAAGTTLSFVASY
+404 FAAAAGTTLSFVASY
-418 IRYRTKAKG
+418 VRYRTKSRG
-427 GAAIE
+427 GQLIE
-432 MIAMTP
+432 LIAMTP

-445 MGIGLLWTWLLLPLP
+445 MGMGLLWTWLLLPVP

-503 ARRARAIVSVTL
+503 ARRVKAIISVTL

-546 NTRILSILVFDDFD
+546 NTRILSILVFDNFD
-560 NGQSQAAAAVSV
+560 NGQSQAAAAASV
-572 LYCIVIAVLAIAAQ
+572 LYCLVIALLAVIAQ
-586 LVGAER
+586 KVGANH
-592 KSKKRSLKSE
+592 KLDTIK
-602 VHTKN
+602 

>member
-1 MSLKAPSPV
+1 MSIKTPPAAPVIAAGERNTVPAPHRRTKALAN
-10 DTGFTRD
+10 
-17 LRVPVRK
+17 LRKNTP
-24 PFPRRI
+24 
-30 RTLASFRKSW
+30 AM
-40 PTTLIIVILAI
+40 IIIAI
-51 LVVLPL
+51 LGVLVLLPL

-63 AFSSSVPR
+63 AFSDAVPR
-71 PGNISLGN
+71 PGNISLGG
-79 LTLDNLA
+79 LTLENLMLLA
-86 FLGSPE
+86 TPE
-92 ALGALGNSLIVGA
+92 ALGALSNSLMVGA
-105 GSAVI
+105 GSAVV
-110 ALVIGAFLAFIC
+110 ALIIGAFLAFVC
-122 ARSDAPMRRFI
+122 ARTDAPMRKFI

-162 INILLR
+162 LNILLR
-168 DLGLDFV
+168 DLGVDFV

-214 ATVHGAPMRTM
+214 ATVHGATLKTM

-234 LPALLGSAVLV
+234 LPAVLGSAILV

-261 PGGVDTLPTYIYRL
+261 PAGIDTLPTYIYRL
-275 MSATPAKS
+275 MNATPAKS

-290 VVLTVALLVITV
+290 IVLTAALLVITV

-326 PLRSLRWPFTIL
+326 PLRNLRWPFTII
-338 ALAYFAVSV
+338 ALAYFAVAV
-347 VLPMLALLAASMQ
+347 ILPMLALLAASMQ
-360 SSPFVASISQLFDSG
+360 ATPFVASIPQLFETG
-375 ALTFSK
+375 ALSFSK
-381 LGEVFTSHDF
+381 LGDVLGSHDF
-391 QLALRNSVLVALI
+391 QLALRNSVLVAI
-404 AAAAGTTLSFVASY
+404 FAAAAGTTLSFIASY
-418 IRYRTKAKG
+418 VRYRTKSRG
-427 GAAIE
+427 GQLIE
-432 MIAMTP
+432 LIAMTP

-445 MGIGLLWTWLLLPLP
+445 MGIGLLWTWLLLPVP

-503 ARRARAIVSVTL
+503 ARRAKAIISVTL

-546 NTRILSILVFDDFD
+546 NTRILSILVFDNFD

-572 LYCIVIAVLAIAAQ
+572 LYIVVIAVLAVIAQ
-586 LVGAER
+586 KVGANR
-592 KSKKRSLKSE
+592 KLDTIK
-602 VHTKN
+602 

>member
-1 MSLKAPSPV
+1 MSLKTPLANPAVAASPV
-10 DTGFTRD
+10 RTASRGTKSLGN
-17 LRVPVRK
+17 LRKNTP
-24 PFPRRI
+24 
-30 RTLASFRKSW
+30 AM
-40 PTTLIIVILAI
+40 IIIAILAV
-51 LVVLPL
+51 LVLLPL

-63 AFSSSVPR
+63 AFSDAVPR
-71 PGNISLGN
+71 PGNISLGG
-79 LTLDNLA
+79 LTLDNLMLLA
-86 FLGSPE
+86 SPE
-92 ALGALGNSLIVGA
+92 ALGALGNSLMVGA
-105 GSAVI
+105 GSAVV
-110 ALVIGAFLAFIC
+110 ALVIGAFLAFVC
-122 ARSDAPMRRFI
+122 ARTDAPLRKFI

-162 INILLR
+162 LNILLR
-168 DLGLDFV
+168 DLGIDFI
-175 INIYSLPGLIF
+175 INIYSLPGLVF

-214 ATVHGAPMRTM
+214 ATVHGATLKTM

-234 LPALLGSAVLV
+234 LPAVLGSAILV

-261 PGGVDTLPTYIYRL
+261 PAGIDTLPTYIYRL

-290 VVLTVALLVITV
+290 IVLTAALLIITV
-302 VQQRIINKRKFTT
+302 IQQRIINKRKFTT

-326 PLRSLRWPFTIL
+326 PLRKLRWPFTIL
-338 ALAYFAVSV
+338 ALAYFAVAV

-360 SSPFVASISQLFDSG
+360 ATPFVASISQLFETG
-375 ALTFSK
+375 AMSFAK
-381 LGEVFTSHDF
+381 LADVLGSHDF
-391 QLALRNSVLVALI
+391 QLALRNSVMVAVL
-404 AAAAGTTLSFVASY
+404 AAIAGTTLSFIASY
-418 IRYRTKAKG
+418 VRYRTKSRLG
-427 GAAIE
+427 QLIE
-432 MIAMTP
+432 LIAMTP

-445 MGIGLLWTWLLLPLP
+445 MGIGLLWTWLLLPVP

-503 ARRARAIVSVTL
+503 ARRAQAIVSVTL

-546 NTRILSILVFDDFD
+546 NTRILSILVFDNFD

-572 LYCIVIAVLAIAAQ
+572 LYIVVIAVLAVIAQ
-586 LVGAER
+586 KVGADR
-592 KSKKRSLKSE
+592 KLVSSK
-602 VHTKN
+602 

>member
-1 MSLKAPSPV
+1 MSVKTPLAAPAIAAGERNTGPARHRRVKA
-10 DTGFTRD
+10 
-17 LRVPVRK
+17 
-24 PFPRRI
+24 
-30 RTLASFRKSW
+30 LANLRKST
-40 PTTLIIVILAI
+40 PAMIIIAI
-51 LVVLPL
+51 LSVLVLLPL

-63 AFSSSVPR
+63 AFSDAVPR
-71 PGNISLGN
+71 PGNISLGG
-79 LTLDNLA
+79 LTLENLVLLA
-86 FLGSPE
+86 TPE
-92 ALGALGNSLIVGA
+92 ALGALGNSLMVGA
-105 GSAVI
+105 GSAVV
-110 ALVIGAFLAFIC
+110 ALIIGAFLAFVC
-122 ARSDAPMRRFI
+122 ARTDAPMRKFI

-162 INILLR
+162 LNILLR
-168 DLGLDFV
+168 DLGVDFV

-214 ATVHGAPMRTM
+214 ATVHGATLKTM

-234 LPALLGSAVLV
+234 LPAVLGSAILV

-261 PGGVDTLPTYIYRL
+261 PAGIDTLPTYIYRL
-275 MSATPAKS
+275 MNATPAKS

-290 VVLTVALLVITV
+290 IVLTAALLIITV

-326 PLRSLRWPFTIL
+326 PLRNLRWPFTII
-338 ALAYFAVSV
+338 ALTYFAVAV
-347 VLPMLALLAASMQ
+347 ILPMLALLAASMQ
-360 SSPFVASISQLFDSG
+360 ATPFVASIPQLFETG
-375 ALTFSK
+375 ALSFSK
-381 LGEVFTSHDF
+381 LGDVLNSHDF
-391 QLALRNSVLVALI
+391 QLALRNSVLVAI
-404 AAAAGTTLSFVASY
+404 FAAAAGTTLSFIASY
-418 IRYRTKAKG
+418 VRYRTKSRG
-427 GAAIE
+427 GQLIE
-432 MIAMTP
+432 LIAMTP

-445 MGIGLLWTWLLLPLP
+445 MGIGLLWTWLLLPVP

-503 ARRARAIVSVTL
+503 ARRAKAIISVTL

-546 NTRILSILVFDDFD
+546 NTRILSILVFDNFD

-572 LYCIVIAVLAIAAQ
+572 LYIVVIAVLAVIAQ
-586 LVGAER
+586 KVGANR
-592 KSKKRSLKSE
+592 KLDTIK
-602 VHTKN
+602 

>member
-1 MSLKAPSPV
+1 MSLKTPLADPVVTASPAPV
-10 DTGFTRD
+10 
-17 LRVPVRK
+17 
-24 PFPRRI
+24 
-30 RTLASFRKSW
+30 ASRGTKALGNLRKSS
-40 PTTLIIVILAI
+40 PAMIIIAILAV
-51 LVVLPL
+51 LVLLPL

-63 AFSSSVPR
+63 AFSDAVPR
-71 PGNISLGN
+71 PGNISLGG
-79 LTLDNLA
+79 LTWDNLILLA
-86 FLGSPE
+86 SPE
-92 ALGALGNSLIVGA
+92 ALGALGNSLMVGA
-105 GSAVI
+105 GSAVV
-110 ALVIGAFLAFIC
+110 ALVIGAFLAFVC
-122 ARSDAPMRRFI
+122 ARTDAPLRKFI
-133 FFIGMAPM
+133 CFIGMAPM

-162 INILLR
+162 LNILLR
-168 DLGLDFV
+168 DLGIDFI

-214 ATVHGAPMRTM
+214 ATVHGATLKTM

-234 LPALLGSAVLV
+234 LPAVLGSAILV

-261 PGGVDTLPTYIYRL
+261 PAGIDTLPTYIYRL

-290 VVLTVALLVITV
+290 IVLTAALLIITV
-302 VQQRIINKRKFTT
+302 IQQRIINKRKFTT

-326 PLRSLRWPFTIL
+326 PLRKLRWPFTII
-338 ALAYFAVSV
+338 ALTYFAVAV

-360 SSPFVASISQLFDSG
+360 ATPFVASISQLFETG
-375 ALTFSK
+375 AMSFAK
-381 LGEVFTSHDF
+381 LADVLGSHDF
-391 QLALRNSVLVALI
+391 QLALRNSVMVALL
-404 AAAAGTTLSFVASY
+404 AAIAGTTLSFIASY
-418 IRYRTKAKG
+418 VRYRTKSRLG
-427 GAAIE
+427 QLIE
-432 MIAMTP
+432 LIAMTP

-445 MGIGLLWTWLLLPLP
+445 MGIGLLWTWLLLPVP

-503 ARRARAIVSVTL
+503 ARRSKAIVSVTL

-546 NTRILSILVFDDFD
+546 NTRILSILVFDNFD

-572 LYCIVIAVLAIAAQ
+572 LYIVVIAVLAVIAQ
-586 LVGAER
+586 KVGADR
-592 KSKKRSLKSE
+592 KLGAK
-602 VHTKN
+602 

>member
-1 MSLKAPSPV
+1 MSLKTPLADPVVTASPAPV
-10 DTGFTRD
+10 
-17 LRVPVRK
+17 
-24 PFPRRI
+24 
-30 RTLASFRKSW
+30 ASRGTKALGNLRKST
-40 PTTLIIVILAI
+40 PAMIIIAILAV
-51 LVVLPL
+51 LVLLPL

-63 AFSSSVPR
+63 AFSDAVPR
-71 PGNISLGN
+71 PGNISLGG
-79 LTLDNLA
+79 LTLDNLILLA
-86 FLGSPE
+86 SPE
-92 ALGALGNSLIVGA
+92 ALGALGNSLMVGA
-105 GSAVI
+105 GSAVV
-110 ALVIGAFLAFIC
+110 ALVIGAFLAFVC
-122 ARSDAPMRRFI
+122 ARTDAPLRKFI

-162 INILLR
+162 LNILLR
-168 DLGLDFV
+168 DLGIDFI

-214 ATVHGAPMRTM
+214 ATVHGATLKTM

-234 LPALLGSAVLV
+234 LPAVLGSAILV

-261 PGGVDTLPTYIYRL
+261 PAGIDTLPTYIYRL
-275 MSATPAKS
+275 MSSTPAKS

-290 VVLTVALLVITV
+290 IVLTAALLIITV

-326 PLRSLRWPFTIL
+326 PLRKLRWPFTII
-338 ALAYFAVSV
+338 ALAYFAVAV

-360 SSPFVASISQLFDSG
+360 ATPFVASISQLFETG
-375 ALTFSK
+375 AMSFAK
-381 LGEVFTSHDF
+381 LADVLGSHDF
-391 QLALRNSVLVALI
+391 QLALRNSVMVALL
-404 AAAAGTTLSFVASY
+404 AAIAGTTLSFIASY
-418 IRYRTKAKG
+418 VRYRTKSRLG
-427 GAAIE
+427 QLIE
-432 MIAMTP
+432 LIAMTP

-445 MGIGLLWTWLLLPLP
+445 MGIGLLWTWLLLPVP

-503 ARRARAIVSVTL
+503 ARRAKAIVSVTL

-546 NTRILSILVFDDFD
+546 NTRILSILVFDNFD

-572 LYCIVIAVLAIAAQ
+572 LYIVVIAVLAVIAQ
-586 LVGAER
+586 KVGADR
-592 KSKKRSLKSE
+592 KLGAK
-602 VHTKN
+602 

>member
-1 MSLKAPSPV
+1 MSLKTPLADPAVAASPV
-10 DTGFTRD
+10 
-17 LRVPVRK
+17 P
-24 PFPRRI
+24 
-30 RTLASFRKSW
+30 ASSRGTKALGNLRKST
-40 PTTLIIVILAI
+40 PAMIIIAILAV
-51 LVVLPL
+51 LVLLPL

-63 AFSSSVPR
+63 AFSDAVPR
-71 PGNISLGN
+71 PGNISLGG
-79 LTLDNLA
+79 LTLDNLMLLA
-86 FLGSPE
+86 SPE
-92 ALGALGNSLIVGA
+92 ALGALGNSLMVGA
-105 GSAVI
+105 GSAVV
-110 ALVIGAFLAFIC
+110 ALVIGAFLAFVC
-122 ARSDAPMRRFI
+122 ARTDAPMRKFI

-162 INILLR
+162 LNILLR
-168 DLGLDFV
+168 DLGIDFV

-214 ATVHGAPMRTM
+214 ATVHGATLKTM

-234 LPALLGSAVLV
+234 LPAVLGSAILV

-261 PGGVDTLPTYIYRL
+261 PAGIDTLPTYIYRL

-290 VVLTVALLVITV
+290 IVLTAALLVITV
-302 VQQRIINKRKFTT
+302 IQQRIINKRKFTT

-326 PLRSLRWPFTIL
+326 PLRKLRWPFTIL
-338 ALAYFAVSV
+338 ALAYFAVAV

-360 SSPFVASISQLFDSG
+360 ATPFVASIAQLFETG
-375 ALTFSK
+375 AMSFAK
-381 LGEVFTSHDF
+381 LADVLASHDF
-391 QLALRNSVLVALI
+391 QLALRNSVMVALL
-404 AAAAGTTLSFVASY
+404 AAIAGTTLSFIASY
-418 IRYRTKAKG
+418 VRYRTKTRG
-427 GAAIE
+427 GQLIE
-432 MIAMTP
+432 LIAMTP

-445 MGIGLLWTWLLLPLP
+445 MGIGLLWTWLLLPVP
-460 VYGTLAILA
+460 VYGTLLILA

-503 ARRARAIVSVTL
+503 ARRSKAIVNVTL

-546 NTRILSILVFDDFD
+546 NTRILSILVFDNFD
-560 NGQSQAAAAVSV
+560 NGQSQSAAAVSV
-572 LYCIVIAVLAIAAQ
+572 LYIVVIAVLAVIAQ
-586 LVGAER
+586 KVGADR
-592 KSKKRSLKSE
+592 KLE
-602 VHTKN
+602 TK